1 MPPAPTSDS
10 GPTTARVPSNIDGP
24 ADTAPVLVPVK
35 VTEKM
40 LEREQYQRELR
51 EEEHEEEDG
60 GDLMVIDGEEGE
72 EEEDERSPDNSPSQ
86 ASAATK
92 GKSKAP
98 SEKSI
103 GKRRWQP
110 IDPFAGL
117 CTFIQ
122 SLLSNLTV
130 TFPPACLRR
139 LWRGSPFG
147 TGR

>member
-60 GDLMVIDGEEGE
+60 GYLMVIDGE

-98 SEKSI
+98 SEKSM
-103 GKRRWQP
+103 GKRKRQP

-130 TFPPACLRR
+130 TFPPARLRR
-139 LWRGSPFG
+139 LWRGSPFR